1 MARWLNQII
10 MLKYL
15 PLKKH
20 PSVVLTPHRH
30 INSHGKSEFDY
41 RGFVCALWMMKY
53 CVSELSVMGT
63 SHGSDNLLNVSPPFT
78 LHCLADTA
86 CRSKNSVTNTYCVVT
101 REALPCHVS
110 PKRPLPW
117 CWYLLHTCLSLRA
130 ISKGQ
135 TVSNL
140 EPNLSQMN
148 LTHAFNIVFFFYN
161 GIKSRFVA
169 KCTCKKFA
177 LKWLSCRRRAAASF
191 SGDKQIWNL

>member
-1 MARWLNQII
+1 
-10 MLKYL
+10 
-15 PLKKH
+15 
-20 PSVVLTPHRH
+20 
-30 INSHGKSEFDY
+30 
-41 RGFVCALWMMKY
+41 MMNI
-53 CVSELSVMGT
+53 VLSVLRT
-63 SHGSDNLLNVSPPFT
+63 SHGSDNLLNVSPLSPCAILT
-78 LHCLADTA
+78 NTA
-86 CRSKNSVTNTYCVVT
+86 CRSKTNATKPNVTNSHCVVT
-101 REALPCHVS
+101 HKVLPGHFS

-140 EPNLSQMN
+140 EPNLSQTN
-148 LTHAFNIVFFFYN
+148 LTLAFNIVFFFYN

-191 SGDKQIWNL
+191 SGDEQIWNL